1 MDRNTDDQTETPT
14 GQPASAANTALLPQS
29 GNIDASYSA
38 DRIASGQP
46 VRKPFRHDN
55 AFWVCT
61 GVTGSGLTGSGRT
74 EHEAYRMMPESMF
87 SGAPTTYGARIATGE
102 MAEAARH
109 DPNGFYHGVAVKH
122 GHGTF
127 VLCGPPVRFIAEE
140 AAAQPAPRP
149 KPLQLN
155 LF

>member
-1 MDRNTDDQTETPT
+1 VTETPT
-14 GQPASAANTALLPQS
+14 DQYNSASAANTARLPQAR
-29 GNIDASYSA
+29 NIDASYSA

-46 VRKPFRHDN
+46 VRKPFQHDN

-122 GHGTF
+122 GHETF

-140 AAAQPAPRP
+140 AAARP
-149 KPLQLN
+149 EPKQAKPLQLS